1 VSSLQFEIPMDM
13 LGQMF
18 GGGMQMQRPQE
29 SRWPQDVSSEIEA
42 DFEWLANTEWQ
53 VRRAP
58 IARDGCPQNAWRRD
72 HLLRVLHAGQ
82 ASQIFVTLWRCYR
95 IGLERVQAGGPTR
108 QAPCGLSTLEP

>member
-1 VSSLQFEIPMDM
+1 MRHAVAAVCALAFARAQMQASTPAVTLFERFRLVIVSSLQFEIPMDM

-58 IARDGCPQNAWRRD
+58 IARDGCPQNAWRSD
-72 HLLRVLHAGQ
+72 D
-82 ASQIFVTLWRCYR
+82 
-95 IGLERVQAGGPTR
+95 
-108 QAPCGLSTLEP
+108 